1 MAAANEQS
9 ITQAIRTALVVLVI
23 TLLIWVAADQSVTVE
38 EAFTLTIRPTSL
50 RRDTYVAFAEPPFQR
65 DVDVRIRGRRRRL
78 DELRL
83 WLAGR
88 GVIEIPVDAAE
99 SDAPIEFAVRDNLL
113 RSIGEIRRAGVV
125 LDTAPEQVAL
135 RIDRYVEVPGIP
147 VRVDYGEL
155 RVRDELGTET
165 VTASIPR
172 FVERSDAFQS
182 NRRAIVNAAPLIGDR
197 SPGSTFEVNAR
208 PALDLPIPLMEGAV
222 KITPESVSIRGRV
235 ETLEVTETKGPIAIK
250 WSIPDVV
257 QRDFAV
263 MAESGEFFVH
273 IEVKGPLDRVSRLDK
288 SDIRALVE
296 VYARDLDS
304 PGPGK
309 TILREVR
316 FLLPNEFCDC
326 KLVSPIQQIGFRLE
340 PRAAGATR
348 ENSSS
353 TSG

>member
-1 MAAANEQS
+1 MAASDGGATVQL
-9 ITQAIRTALVVLVI
+9 QAHGPFAEKGGRHGFQGGRHGQRNFRLAK
-23 TLLIWVAADQSVTVE
+23 
-38 EAFTLTIRPTSL
+38 
-50 RRDTYVAFAEPPFQR
+50 YVA
-65 DVDVRIRGRRRRL
+65 
-78 DELRL
+78 
-83 WLAGR
+83 
-88 GVIEIPVDAAE
+88 
-99 SDAPIEFAVRDNLL
+99 
-113 RSIGEIRRAGVV
+113 
-125 LDTAPEQVAL
+125 
-135 RIDRYVEVPGIP
+135 
-147 VRVDYGEL
+147 
-155 RVRDELGTET
+155 
-165 VTASIPR
+165 
-172 FVERSDAFQS
+172 
-182 NRRAIVNAAPLIGDR
+182 
-197 SPGSTFEVNAR
+197 FEVNAR